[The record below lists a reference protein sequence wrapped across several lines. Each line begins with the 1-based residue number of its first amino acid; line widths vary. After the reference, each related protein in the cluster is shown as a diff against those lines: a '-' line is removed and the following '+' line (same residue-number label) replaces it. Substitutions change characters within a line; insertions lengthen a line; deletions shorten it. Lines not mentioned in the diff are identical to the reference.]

1 MKVVNLINSFQF
13 NWRHLRKLILHQ
25 KCETEWS
32 TFCDND
38 CVISPRKLK
47 NYVSSLLKK
56 VSLDLNKEKY
66 PNIHFNLCRYNR
78 KLNCFLRDTKVGVN
92 LTVCWN
98 GEIYKNLTVSID
110 LTPAIPVVISEQQ
123 MRDVNEHAWKELAD
137 RSFHVV
143 PYLKPGESKAWR
155 ASFSLNEVRIVRN
168 LTKKQIS
175 LYKCLK
181 FLRDLHGN
189 VLAHIPSYH
198 LKTFLLTTLYQNPDE
213 QNVELIERENFYSS
227 ASWIILLL
235 KQIAEYP
242 FNERRIEHFF
252 LKFRMS
258 LVNYDMRWCASI
270 LEHLKSSWASG
281 GAKRQLRRDMQN
293 AQSVAYRQG

>member
-1 MKVVNLINSFQF
+1 
-13 NWRHLRKLILHQ
+13 
-25 KCETEWS
+25 
-32 TFCDND
+32 
-38 CVISPRKLK
+38 
-47 NYVSSLLKK
+47 
-56 VSLDLNKEKY
+56 
-66 PNIHFNLCRYNR
+66 
-78 KLNCFLRDTKVGVN
+78 
-92 LTVCWN
+92 VCWN

-143 PYLKPGESKAWR
+143 PYLKRGKNEGWR
-155 ASFSLNEVRIVRN
+155 ASFSLAEVRIVRN

-227 ASWIILLL
+227 ASWILLLL

-242 FNERRIEHFF
+242 FNERHIEHFF
-252 LKFRMS
+252 LKFRLS
-258 LVNYDMRWCASI
+258 LVDYDMRWCASI
-270 LEHLKSSWASG
+270 LEHLKSS
-281 GAKRQLRRDMQN
+281 
-293 AQSVAYRQG
+293 